1 MRRLWILALTLALC
15 LPLLGCGQKG
25 DTSRVRLDRGTSEVF
40 TQEELRAAMDAAMG
54 DFRRDGEGLTLLRL
68 RYDESYSNAW
78 IDARGLEPDGTT
90 IVLLASWADED
101 GEQHT
106 GIPWV
111 LTRSGSGWNTVEWR
125 N

>member
-1 MRRLWILALTLALC
+1 MRRILIFALTLALC
-15 LPLLGCGQKG
+15 LPLLGCSQKG
-25 DTSRVRLDRGTSEVF
+25 DTSRVRLDRGASEVF
-40 TQEELRAAMDAAMG
+40 APEDLRAAMDAAMD

-78 IDARGLEPDGTT
+78 IDARGLEPDGT
-90 IVLLASWADED
+90 ILVLLATWADEN
-101 GEQHT
+101 GRQQT

-111 LTRSGSGWNTVEWR
+111 LTHSGDGWKTMEWR